1 MVMAIGMGIALVIIN
16 ILCFVFFVMVLVK
29 LFKNEGALK
38 GILGFFCS
46 IYTFIWGWLK
56 HKQLGMTKI
65 MTAWSI
71 LTVVGMVMIPVMGVS
86 SALMIPQYLQQM
98 TGSKDVKFSNMKP
111 SKKTPKI
118 KLAKKKKNMKSIQKS
133 AKNKENAKS
142 AQKLP
147 KQNVDWSQKALALW
161 QGGKYK
167 DPATAVKYWSRAIGS
182 KQNTAVAHSN
192 RGLAYHEMKQY
203 RKSVEDYNSA
213 VKLDPNYAA
222 AYNNRGN
229 SYYELTEYQLALND
243 FNQSLKLKPQYA
255 KAHLNRGLVFYQ
267 MDKNVQACKDFQSSC
282 DQGDCDGIKW
292 AMKSGICK

>member
-1 MVMAIGMGIALVIIN
+1 MAIGMGIVLVIIN
-16 ILCFVFFVMVLVK
+16 ILSLVFFFMVLVK

-65 MTAWSI
+65 MAAWSI
-71 LTVVGMVMIPVMGVS
+71 LTVVGMVMVPVMGAS
-86 SALMIPQYLQQM
+86 SALMIPRYLQQM
-98 TGSKDVKFSNMKP
+98 TGSKDVKFSNRQS
-111 SKKTPKI
+111 SKKTLKM
-118 KLAKKKKNMKSIQKS
+118 KLAKKNMRSTQKLAQKKK
-133 AKNKENAKS
+133 NAKS
-142 AQKLP
+142 AQKLA

-161 QGGKYK
+161 QDGKYQ
-167 DPATAVKYWSRAIGS
+167 DPSKAVSYWNRAISS

-192 RGLAYHEMKQY
+192 RGLAYHELKQY
-203 RKSVEDYNSA
+203 QKAVEDFNSA
-213 VKLDPNYAA
+213 VKLDPDYAA

-243 FNQSLKLKPQYA
+243 FNQSLKLKPKYA

-267 MDKNVQACKDFQSSC
+267 MDKNAQACEDFQSSC